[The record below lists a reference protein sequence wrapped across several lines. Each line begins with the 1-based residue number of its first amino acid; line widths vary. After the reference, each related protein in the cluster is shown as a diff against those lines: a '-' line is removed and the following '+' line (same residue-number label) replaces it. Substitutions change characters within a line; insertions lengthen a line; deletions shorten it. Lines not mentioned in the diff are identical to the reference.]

1 MRQSR
6 WLTSLLIRKYCRSIR
21 KGKDKEELKT
31 SNQALKQAKDMKVSI
46 LVNEDQLVLQKCL
59 QVL

>member
-1 MRQSR
+1 MANIFIDKGNTVVQ
-6 WLTSLLIRKYCRSIR
+6 LE

-31 SNQALKQAKDMKVSI
+31 SNQALKQEKDMKVSI

>member
-1 MRQSR
+1 MANIFIDKGNTVVQ
-6 WLTSLLIRKYCRSIR
+6 LE